1 VEEAYKKERKTLL
14 DKLDDLDNKSEI
26 VVLLVQEK
34 E

>member
-26 VVLLVQEK
+26 VVLLLQEK

>member
-14 DKLDDLDNKSEI
+14 DKLDDLDEKSKI
-26 VVLLVQEK
+26 VVLLVQEN